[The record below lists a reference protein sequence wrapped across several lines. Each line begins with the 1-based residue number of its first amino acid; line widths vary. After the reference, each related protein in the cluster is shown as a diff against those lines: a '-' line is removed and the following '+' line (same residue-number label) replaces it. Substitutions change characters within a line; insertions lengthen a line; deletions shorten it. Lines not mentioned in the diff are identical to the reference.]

1 MVKRGDFFDF
11 YSYYLEDLIYLMCY
25 YIFKEVKNMLDGKVA
40 IVTGGTRGIGYEI
53 VKKFLDNKAR
63 VVLFGSREES
73 VNKAVSSL
81 KEEGYDVFGLYPNL
95 SDIDEVKKAY
105 DDVVKEYGKI
115 DILVNNAGV
124 SSATP
129 IEKYTEEEYNKV
141 VDINIKAVYNCSKAI
156 VEYMKE
162 NGGAI
167 LNTSSMVSIYGQP
180 SGVMYPASKYAVN
193 GMTKSLARE
202 LGKYNIRVN
211 AVAPGITETD
221 MVKALP
227 KEMIEPLIKTIPLGR
242 IGKPEDVANAFLFL
256 ASDMAS
262 YVTGEILSVDGAAMN

>member
-1 MVKRGDFFDF
+1 M
-11 YSYYLEDLIYLMCY
+11 LE
-25 YIFKEVKNMLDGKVA
+25 NKVA

-53 VKKFLDNKAR
+53 VKKFLDNKAK

-73 VNKAVSSL
+73 VNKALESL
-81 KEEGYDVFGLYPNL
+81 KDEGYEVMGLYPDLSNL
-95 SDIDEVKKAY
+95 DEVKKAY
-105 DDVVKEYGKI
+105 EEIINKYGKI

-124 SSATP
+124 SSSMP
-129 IEKYTEEEYNKV
+129 FEKYTEDEYNKL
-141 VDINIKAVYNCSKAI
+141 VDINIKAVYNCSKAV

-162 NGGAI
+162 NGGSI

-180 SGVMYPASKYAVN
+180 SGVMYPASKFAVN

-221 MVKALP
+221 MVKSLP

-262 YVTGEILSVDGAAMN
+262 YVTGEILSVDVAAMN